1 MAVAL
6 ACLAVAACAAT
17 APKPMV
23 ARPGGLAAGDTLDY
37 LGVNFA
43 TATFY
48 DPAFEYQ
55 DLVRGKIPSWNA
67 RALEDIVNEFATPIR
82 ADVAISAEINEGVR
96 EEALLT
102 SPSTVGPRALDE
114 SIVQQEIR
122 PYVGP
127 KHSGHGLLLVAEQ
140 LVKPYGVAHYVVFDR
155 NTGAIVLLGQV
166 KAEAGGFG
174 PHNYYLNAL
183 KTVAEEARRAVNATV
198 GGRP

>member
-1 MAVAL
+1 MAIAAAGL
-6 ACLAVAACAAT
+6 VAACAAT

-23 ARPGGLAAGDTLDY
+23 ARPGGLAAGDTVDY

-48 DPAFEYQ
+48 DPAFDYQ
-55 DLVRGKIPSWNA
+55 DLVRSKIPSWNA
-67 RALEDIVNEFATPIR
+67 RALEDIVSEFATPIR

-96 EEALLT
+96 EAALLT
-102 SPSTVGPRALDE
+102 SPSTVAPRVLDE
-114 SIVQQEIR
+114 SMVQQEIR

-155 NTGAIVLLGQV
+155 STGEIVLLGQV

-183 KTVAEEARRAVNATV
+183 KGVAAEARSAVNALV
-198 GGRP
+198 GKR